1 MSVPV
6 MSAIL
11 EKVVVSV
18 VVVVVVVL
26 LLSPGGCL
34 GRKTAH
40 SDRPSRD
47 K

>member
-1 MSVPV
+1 MSVLV

-11 EKVVVSV
+11 EKVVVS